1 VCGCAGG
8 RQTRPWKSHITWRAS
23 VVRTMSFIM
32 EEWVVHSMIFSST
45 AWRRRATFFLSF
57 APDGALQ
64 KSRPNSMPL
73 PSWFSCWPFMNA
85 LILNEL
91 MNMVDLLVAVT

>member
-23 VVRTMSFIM
+23 VVRTIFFIM
-32 EEWVVHSMIFSST
+32 MAWVEHVMILSST